1 VQTNEEEQMIRQGDN
16 AEMLLGIE
24 AFSETVDNMVHQSFQ
39 NFVNSKPEETSARER
54 AYSHYRALVDIVST
68 LQQQVSI
75 RNEINA
81 KNERDNNEEV
91 E

>member
-1 VQTNEEEQMIRQGDN
+1 MQTNEEEQMIRQGDN
-16 AEMLLGIE
+16 AEMLLGIK

-39 NFVNSKPEETSARER
+39 NFVNSKPEETSVRER